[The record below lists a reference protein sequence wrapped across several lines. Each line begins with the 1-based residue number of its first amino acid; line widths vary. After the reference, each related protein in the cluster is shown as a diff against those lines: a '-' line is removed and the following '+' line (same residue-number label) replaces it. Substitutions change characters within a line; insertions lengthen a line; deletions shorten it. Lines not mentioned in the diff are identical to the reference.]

1 MRIRIPT
8 PKTTDKWT
16 GPNPPV
22 VSNME
27 VAVNSTAEKSGVSS
41 VTTIDREINGSI
53 IAPKIFL

>member
-1 MRIRIPT
+1 
-8 PKTTDKWT
+8 
-16 GPNPPV
+16 
-22 VSNME
+22 ME